1 MKKIDKKLIDKLFL
15 IIISVQTVLMGLLFI
30 IQICRIYFADPNGR
44 PYSREI
50 CGQYLGQILV
60 VIIIWILLIIA
71 SGIYFIITSK
81 DKKIFAKTSNIT
93 KLKILLL
100 NAPDFTN
107 ENLNKEYELIKKEEK
122 KRLIYKIVNISI
134 LIICSV
140 MGLCYLLNV
149 KHFDTNVIGENV
161 SVTNQIVDMT
171 FYLLPWVIISFA
183 SFIIFT
189 ILEEI
194 SAKNSIELIKLV
206 IKTAGKKVIEYQEDK
221 RKKLAINIA
230 RGVIITIAV
239 IFIIVGI
246 NNGGAKDV
254 LRKAI
259 NICTEC
265 IGLG

>member
-15 IIISVQTVLMGLLFI
+15 IIVSVQTFLMGLLFI
-30 IQICRIYFADPNGR
+30 IQICRIYFGADDK

-50 CGQYLGQILV
+50 CGKYLGQILV

-71 SGIYFIITSK
+71 SGIYFTITSK
-81 DKKIFAKTSNIT
+81 EKKIFSKTSNLT
-93 KLKILLL
+93 KLKVLLL

-107 ENLNKEYELIKKEEK
+107 ENLTNEYELIKKEEK
-122 KRLIYKIVNISI
+122 KRLIYNIVNIVIVVLCSI
-134 LIICSV
+134 

-149 KHFDTNVIGENV
+149 KHFESTGN
-161 SVTNQIVDMT
+161 VTNQVIDMT
-171 FYLLPWVIISFA
+171 FYLLPWVIIAFT
-183 SFIIFT
+183 SFITFT
-189 ILEEI
+189 ILSEI

-206 IKTAGKKVIEYQEDK
+206 IKADGKKITKYHEDK

-230 RGVIITIAV
+230 RGVIITISV

-246 NNGGAKDV
+246 TNGGAKDV

>member
-1 MKKIDKKLIDKLFL
+1 
-15 IIISVQTVLMGLLFI
+15 
-30 IQICRIYFADPNGR
+30 
-44 PYSREI
+44 
-50 CGQYLGQILV
+50 
-60 VIIIWILLIIA
+60 
-71 SGIYFIITSK
+71 
-81 DKKIFAKTSNIT
+81 
-93 KLKILLL
+93 
-100 NAPDFTN
+100 
-107 ENLNKEYELIKKEEK
+107 
-122 KRLIYKIVNISI
+122 
-134 LIICSV
+134 

-206 IKTAGKKVIEYQEDK
+206 IKTDGKKVTEYQEDK